1 MLEMNSANDSSN
13 LGQGQTFNSRAAN
26 DTRETAIRR
35 RPPHSHQQQ
44 HSDSFNSANI
54 STRSSLFEPSSAA
67 SGGNIDAESS
77 DRENSNNNA
86 ITPIPEGSAVS
97 RSGASTSTITAMRI
111 EKSPSPPTSS
121 APTTGTTTTPVSVE
135 NCSSQS
141 DQQNPQQQS
150 QQQQFP
156 TTQQHAAHHVAK
168 LTGPSVPDFAVSRD
182 NPGLGSMST
191 SVPHPYH
198 QHFPQV
204 AMTDHGWGPP
214 PQSAPPSVAQHM
226 YAPISVTTSSHP
238 DLAAMYYGQ
247 ALPPPPPQVMS
258 QALPP
263 PQASL
268 PMSSQHQ
275 GQNYRHEKH
284 QQQANPSRQQQ
295 QQHQHDEDEGQGP
308 GGGDRGSTTPPG
320 NSQDQQLQQRYN
332 PVNYPAALKLLVSNN
347 VAGSIIGRS
356 GQTISELQT
365 ISGTRIKLSQT
376 GDYFP
381 GTQDRVCLVQGEPER
396 VKTAIR
402 LLLERLYML
411 QEHQHSQHMAW
422 QLQKQKGAAAP
433 SFDFVVRMLVPS
445 SSCGMLIGKSG
456 SNIKFMEETTGV
468 SSVRLSPKDAPNE
481 AGYPTASIIAAT
493 SERVVTVSGP
503 SLDTCVQCLYL
514 IVDGMASH
522 PDISRYTNMT
532 TSYSRIMPDAYIA
545 GAPRQVLVS
554 VSSPRHSSPDQQLWH
569 DLQGASSYGP
579 AGVTRRIASSPDL
592 ASFMLSQRTSGVP
605 QEPQTPD
612 RLVYHNGGNNL
623 GLPPSFPSP
632 VQLSL
637 GAQALASVP
646 PGQTPPIYLMP
657 PHSQTAGAQEQPR
670 QQLVHPQLHHHEN
683 GELGGLTVHHSMS
696 APDLL
701 SLQLEQ
707 SMHLSTSPPA
717 TAAVAAAAHPPPPPP
732 QLLSPPSHQHQASSS
747 PPEHYAVT
755 ANEAFVPQA
764 PTLTGPGCF
773 TAQVLVP
780 DAMIGSILGRGGRAL
795 TELQMLSGTR
805 IRISQRGDYM
815 PGTRSRIVTIR
826 GQTAQSV
833 WQAQYI
839 MSQRMILPPTAVVNP
854 ASPLP
859 AIEAGVAAA
868 APFHPQQQSQSSKQS
883 TQSNVDPSAAST
895 VPSQPG
901 PQATAPSPSDTSST
915 TAPSSS
921 ASSRAGADRLP
932 SQPHQAQ
939 TQPQHSATST
949 AS

>member
-1 MLEMNSANDSSN
+1 M
-13 LGQGQTFNSRAAN
+13 GQGQTFNSRAAN

-44 HSDSFNSANI
+44 HSDNFDSANI
-54 STRSSLFEPSSAA
+54 STRTSFFEPSSAV
-67 SGGNIDAESS
+67 SGGGNIDAESG
-77 DRENSNNNA
+77 DRENSDNNA
-86 ITPIPEGSAVS
+86 IPEGSAVS
-97 RSGASTSTITAMRI
+97 RSGASAATIAAMRV

-121 APTTGTTTTPVSVE
+121 APTTGTTTTPVSVD

-141 DQQNPQQQS
+141 DQHQPHQQS

-156 TTQQHAAHHVAK
+156 TTRQHAAHHVAK
-168 LTGPSVPDFAVSRD
+168 LTGPSVPDFAVSRE
-182 NPGLGSMST
+182 NPGLGSMPT

-198 QHFPQV
+198 QHFPQA
-204 AMTDHGWGPP
+204 AMVDHGWGPP
-214 PQSAPPSVAQHM
+214 PQPAPPSVAQHM
-226 YAPISVTTSSHP
+226 YAPISVPTSSHP

-247 ALPPPPPQVMS
+247 TLPSPPPQVMS

-275 GQNYRHEKH
+275 QQQYQHEQD
-284 QQQANPSRQQQ
+284 QQQANPSSQQQ
-295 QQHQHDEDEGQGP
+295 QQHQQDEDDEGRGP
-308 GGGDRGSTTPPG
+308 DGGDRGSTTPPG

-332 PVNYPAALKLLVSNN
+332 PANYPAALKLLVSNN

-376 GDYFP
+376 GDYYP

-422 QLQKQKGAAAP
+422 QLQKKKGAAAP

-456 SNIKFMEETTGV
+456 SNIKFLEETTGV

-503 SLDTCVQCLYL
+503 NLDTCVQCLYL

-554 VSSPRHSSPDQQLWH
+554 VTSPRHSSPDQQLWQ
-569 DLQGASSYGP
+569 DLQGASSFGP

-592 ASFMLSQRTSGVP
+592 ASFMLSQRTNVVP

-612 RLVYHNGGNNL
+612 RLVYHNGGSNL

-646 PGQTPPIYLMP
+646 PGQTPPAYLMP
-657 PHSQTAGAQEQPR
+657 PHSQTTGAQEQSR
-670 QQLVHPQLHHHEN
+670 QQLIHPQLHHHTSA
-683 GELGGLTVHHSMS
+683 ELGLTVHHSMS

-701 SLQLEQ
+701 SSQLEQ

-717 TAAVAAAAHPPPPPP
+717 TAAVTAAAHPPPPPP
-732 QLLSPPSHQHQASSS
+732 QLPSPPPHHQQQASSSS
-747 PPEHYAVT
+747 PPEHYAVI

-859 AIEAGVAAA
+859 TIQAGVAAA
-868 APFHPQQQSQSSKQS
+868 PLHPQQQSPSSKQS
-883 TQSNVDPSAAST
+883 AQANVDPSAASA

-901 PQATAPSPSDTSST
+901 QQATAPSPSDTSST

-939 TQPQHSATST
+939 AQPQHSATST
-949 AS
+949 SS